1 MTPNPIRARMTD
13 PKSLP
18 RDAFRPGQS
27 VPRLEDRRFLTG
39 SGCYMADMNADG
51 QAHAAIVRA
60 DHAHAKIL
68 AIDTEDAAA
77 MPGVIGIHTITELD
91 ADGIGAMRCS
101 SLGPHLSFF
110 HEPPHPALARG
121 RVRHVGEPVALVVA
135 ETALQAR
142 DAAEAVMIDYD
153 ALDAAVDPV
162 AALAPGAAQIWDDA
176 PGNLAYS
183 FETGDAAEIEAV
195 FADAPHVVELS
206 LVNNRVTAAPLEPR
220 AGIGDYDAA
229 TETYILT
236 CNAQGVHGI
245 RGELANDL
253 FHVAPDRVR
262 VSAPDV
268 GGGFGLKNFM
278 YSEWVLLPWAAK
290 RHGRPVK
297 WVAGRGEDFAGAVH
311 GRASRVTGRLALD
324 ESGRFLA
331 LAAEVIGDMGAYLS
345 GYGPGIAAMAMPTAI
360 GSVYDIPQIHLSARG
375 AFTNTVPCD
384 AYRGAG
390 KPEANFITERLIE
403 TAARRLGFDP
413 VDLRRMNAIQRFPHV
428 NARGMTIDSGRIADN
443 IDAAEQLADRDGFES
458 RRRQSAERGRLR
470 GLGFGCFLETAR
482 GAMQEGTEVRLTA
495 TGAEIRVG
503 TESQGQGHETAFTQI
518 TAERLGLD
526 PAQITYVQADTAK
539 TRMGHGHGGAR
550 SMHMGG
556 GTLSLALDAAI
567 EQARA
572 KAAQLLQADA
582 EALRFQDGQFTR
594 PDGGPSVSLLD
605 VAASEPDG
613 LVAFEKVE
621 NAPLTFPQGC
631 HAAEVEVDPA
641 SGEIQLL
648 NYVAC
653 DDYGRIVNPRLTEGQ
668 VIGGIVQGIGQALG
682 EEALYDAETGQLISG
697 SFMDY
702 FLPRAGHLP
711 PFTIRLDGVPT
722 DANALGVKGS
732 GQAGCMSAPQ
742 TLVNAVIDALSPLGV
757 EHIDMPLTREK
768 VWRAIAVARQ
778 ARRA

>member
-1 MTPNPIRARMTD
+1 MTD
-13 PKSLP
+13 PKTLP
-18 RDAFRPGQS
+18 RDAFRPGLS

-39 SGCYMADMNADG
+39 SGCYAADLNADS

-60 DHAHAKIL
+60 DHAHAEIL
-68 AIDTEDAAA
+68 AIDTAEAEA
-77 MPGVIGIHTITELD
+77 MPGVIGIHTIADLD
-91 ADGIGAMRCS
+91 ADGLGAMRCS
-101 SLGPHLSFF
+101 SLGDHLSYF
-110 HEPPHPALARG
+110 HEPPRPALARG
-121 RVRHVGEPVALVVA
+121 RVRHVGDPVALVVA
-135 ETALQAR
+135 ETAEQAR
-142 DAAEAVMIDYD
+142 DAAEAVMVDTEPL
-153 ALDAAVDPV
+153 AAAVDPV
-162 AALAPGAAQIWDDA
+162 AALEPGAAQIWDGA
-176 PGNLAYS
+176 PGNLAYA
-183 FETGDAAEIEAV
+183 FETGERAAIEAV
-195 FADAPHVVELS
+195 FADAAHVVELS

-229 TETYILT
+229 SGTYVLT

-253 FHVAPDRVR
+253 YHVAPDRVR

-324 ESGRFLA
+324 ENGRFLA
-331 LAAEVIGDMGAYLS
+331 LAADVVGDMGAYLS
-345 GYGPGIAAMAMPTAI
+345 GYGPGIASMALPSAI
-360 GSVYDIPQIHLSARG
+360 GSVYDIGSIHVRSRG

-413 VDLRRMNAIQRFPHV
+413 VDLRRRNAIQRFPHV
-428 NARGMTIDSGRIADN
+428 TARGLNIDSGRIANN
-443 IDAAEQLADRDGFES
+443 IDAAERLAERDGFES
-458 RRRQSAERGRLR
+458 RKRQSAELGRLR

-482 GAMQEGTEVRLTA
+482 GAMQEGAEVRLSGA
-495 TGAEIRVG
+495 GAEIRVG

-518 TAERLGLD
+518 AAERLGLD
-526 PAQITYVQADTAK
+526 PAQISYVQADTAK

-556 GTLSLALDAAI
+556 GTLSLALDAVI
-567 EQARA
+567 EKARA
-572 KAAQLLQADA
+572 KAAQLLQA
-582 EALRFQDGQFTR
+582 EAASLDFQDGRFSAEA
-594 PDGGPSVSLLD
+594 GGPSVALID
-605 VAASEPDG
+605 VAAAEPDG
-613 LVAFEKVE
+613 ITAFEKVE

-641 SGEIQLL
+641 TGEIRLL

-682 EEALYDAETGQLISG
+682 EEALYDPESGQLISG
-697 SFMDY
+697 SLMDY

-711 PFTIRLDGVPT
+711 PFTIRLDGTPT
-722 DANALGVKGS
+722 GANALGVKGS

-742 TLVNAVIDALSPLGV
+742 TVVNAVIDALSPLGV
-757 EHIDMPLTREK
+757 EHIDMPLTPEK
-768 VWRAIAVARQ
+768 VWRAIAVAREG
-778 ARRA
+778 RRA